1 MFITQILGIIFFMF
15 AAHREKEDVFDWRLP
30 HRFRKFDYVLESVD
44 SDSRSWLSHDGLQ
57 HAALN
62 TI

>member
-1 MFITQILGIIFFMF
+1 MF